1 MPVIT
6 GGNMRADRT
15 EVSWDSSKSK
25 WLVRIEVG
33 EEVIRRYCD
42 LPMNAEEHAIRT
54 AAQKTLQDE
63 GYEADGVQISIKQ
76 SHAA

>member
-1 MPVIT
+1 
-6 GGNMRADRT
+6 MRADRT
-15 EVSWDSSKSK
+15 EVSWDGSKSK

-42 LPMNAEEHAIRT
+42 LPQNADQQTVRA

-63 GYEADGVQISIKQ
+63 GYEANGTEIVIRQQ
-76 SHAA
+76 NAA